1 MNGLR
6 GPRVLGENR
15 FQKMEKQ
22 KKRRNPAA
30 PCRMNCPA
38 KKNNNNKKNKSSF
51 LVGAE
56 WCFCCGTGRNVC
68 KAAPSKWTTENL
80 GVSQLVHDLSSPPAR
95 TFGRNKKKTPI
106 LGIDWPGQRLGGPS
120 GKGTGRRLLHVQ
132 TTFCR
137 EKKSRFTM
145 RPTLAV
151 GKRQRGERK
160 RNKLWGPSDPQL
172 LTVRNTVLKKIYSE
186 I

>member
-137 EKKSRFTM
+137 EQKKTDLQCGRRWQS
-145 RPTLAV
+145 
-151 GKRQRGERK
+151 GKGREEKERETSCGAQAIL
-160 RNKLWGPSDPQL
+160 NFSQSAILS
-172 LTVRNTVLKKIYSE
+172 
-186 I
+186 